1 VRTYF
6 HQSRRIGFSTWSLDD
21 QALAEGLWGDVE
33 VTRYHGGCWT
43 SQQIEDRLA
52 SEVAMLEQ
60 EGVQYW
66 PMFLLETGEHIGCCG
81 FHPRDKPMDVWE
93 LGCHLRR
100 AYWSQALGRE
110 AAQAVIAYAFSTLGA
125 AAIFAGHHPE
135 NSASQR
141 FLQYLGFRYTH
152 DEFYPPTQIVEPCY
166 LLSANDIP
174 TA

>member
-1 VRTYF
+1 MYF
-6 HQSRRIGFSTWSLDD
+6 HQSRRIGFSHWSLNDRAFA
-21 QALAEGLWGDVE
+21 QELWGDAE
-33 VTRYHGGCWT
+33 VTRFHGGSWT
-43 SQQIEDRLA
+43 SQQIEDRLV

-81 FHPRDKPMDVWE
+81 FHPRDKASGIWE

-110 AAQAVIAYAFSTLGA
+110 AAQAVIDYAFSKLGA
-125 AAIFAGHHPE
+125 AAIFARHHPL
-135 NSASQR
+135 NLASKR

-166 LLSANDIP
+166 LLRRAHP
-174 TA
+174 